1 MLPRS
6 DRLQLAPSNTGG
18 VLDGRG
24 QRGKEINCASAE
36 EEYTL
41 RLHRPT
47 ADRCRGQISYTEAP
61 SRDRA
66 NERATG
72 RYRNLRD
79 RSDAPCRQR
88 RAACC

>member
-6 DRLQLAPSNTGG
+6 NGLQLAPSNTGG

-36 EEYTL
+36 EGIHL
-41 RLHRPT
+41 APAP
-47 ADRCRGQISYTEAP
+47 ADGRSMSVKSVTQRRSAR
-61 SRDRA
+61 SRER
-66 NERATG
+66 ERAKG
-72 RYRNLRD
+72 RDRNLRD